1 MLGREVRN
9 IYGRTLGRIV
19 GLERNSFGELEGV
32 QVESVGGQIIT
43 GKARQLALTPNSI
56 TLTPEWKI
64 ESEDLISELSLLRKR
79 VTALESLR
87 NSGEIDTEIYAEL
100 LDSQRAGYLEKVKA
114 AEGLTNSVKNRL
126 VEITSQISS
135 LSKYLVNAK
144 LDHKSGELDEASL
157 KLAEKSIGPTLGPL
171 IAERNDLSSSLKIL
185 EDALPT
191 KVNVS

>member
-126 VEITSQISS
+126 VEIMSQISS